1 MNRFVVKNPNE
12 RIFSDIM
19 LTSVESLSIIGE
31 IIHLLRATKD
41 SEESSKVLIPEVQNC
56 DDFSPELKKD
66 FERTIRTLY
75 DGFMNDGGMDV

>member
-56 DDFSPELKKD
+56 ETDEEFLNTVKRVIS
-66 FERTIRTLY
+66 ERKL
-75 DGFMNDGGMDV
+75 

>member
-56 DDFSPELKKD
+56 ETDEEFLETVKRVIS
-66 FERTIRTLY
+66 ERKL
-75 DGFMNDGGMDV
+75 